1 MSVLIM
7 RRARQVQKDFRDRS
21 DYVEDV
27 APASTSSMGDEAWVA
42 SALEFLTKESQKD
55 PADRSQRRWRAKAY
69 EWLLCTNNQLQVMS
83 GCGWDAWRI
92 PAKPE
97 ERPPVE
103 AWGVLTLCI
112 DQGPDGWSAQHFLR
126 DRGVCFALL
135 HDPCHRRWNDT
146 LLALRDTGLYGA
158 MCVLVCMLNA
168 DHAPWGECR
177 RGAGV
182 VTPCVRQ
189 GLGRGCRGA
198 VSFGGGR
205 HGRGRVR
212 MCAGVFRRMFV
223 FMWVSLVC
231 MLSSRV
237 DMLFHSA
244 LRFCSALH
252 RWFQSGREAIQCYIR
267 TTQASHCPLF
277 RAFFP
282 HMLNDTGDL
291 HRRTDPQA
299 ETEAGA
305 LTHHISGEACV
316 WAGLAC
322 GLVWAQVGGQG
333 CNHTSARVCA
343 LVCMFGVGLLVDMKL
358 VCFYPKLQSFEV
370 PHDDGRASVALRC
383 GRVWRSHGS
392 ARTAKS
398 ESADGSGSAQPSASS
413 FHSGTVGRWLSCTWC

>member
-1 MSVLIM
+1 MCVSVLIM

-189 GLGRGCRGA
+189 CLGRGCRGA
-198 VSFGGGR
+198 VSFGG
-205 HGRGRVR
+205 
-212 MCAGVFRRMFV
+212 
-223 FMWVSLVC
+223 
-231 MLSSRV
+231 
-237 DMLFHSA
+237 
-244 LRFCSALH
+244 
-252 RWFQSGREAIQCYIR
+252 EA
-267 TTQASHCPLF
+267 
-277 RAFFP
+277 
-282 HMLNDTGDL
+282 
-291 HRRTDPQA
+291 
-299 ETEAGA
+299 
-305 LTHHISGEACV
+305 
-316 WAGLAC
+316 WAGTGADVRGGFQTHVC
-322 GLVWAQVGGQG
+322 VHVG
-333 CNHTSARVCA
+333 
-343 LVCMFGVGLLVDMKL
+343 
-358 VCFYPKLQSFEV
+358 
-370 PHDDGRASVALRC
+370 VAF
-383 GRVWRSHGS
+383 VHVV
-392 ARTAKS
+392 
-398 ESADGSGSAQPSASS
+398 ESRRHVVS
-413 FHSGTVGRWLSCTWC
+413 